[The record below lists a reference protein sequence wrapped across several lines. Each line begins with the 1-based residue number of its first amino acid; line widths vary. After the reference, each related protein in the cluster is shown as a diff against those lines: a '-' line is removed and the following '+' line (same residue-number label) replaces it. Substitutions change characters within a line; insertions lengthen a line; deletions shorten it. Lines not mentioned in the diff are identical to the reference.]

1 MSWLPPS
8 RQLSEYPGLLLSD
21 ASFLTCLSSC
31 ATTAGLHFVVS
42 TDVEKPNPELRK
54 FIRSHCMLGK
64 NRGKTLPP
72 RKRKPKRTQDASTSS
87 ESPASSTTTTVSRH
101 ILPVTV
107 PRKFGS
113 DLSTIR
119 FANTVEPRVAEVV
132 LQCGLYHLSVSAMQ
146 TAYHLNTS
154 LFHCQADSLPPRDMH
169 LLREEGRGMD
179 SASSI

>member
-1 MSWLPPS
+1 VLVLLCNNSRTAFRGVDRRGEAESRIAQVHQEPLHAGEEPGKDTSPS
-8 RQLSEYPGLLLSD
+8 QEETEEDARCVNLERIPGV
-21 ASFLTCLSSC
+21 T
-31 ATTAGLHFVVS
+31 
-42 TDVEKPNPELRK
+42 
-54 FIRSHCMLGK
+54 
-64 NRGKTLPP
+64 
-72 RKRKPKRTQDASTSS
+72 
-87 ESPASSTTTTVSRH
+87 PASSTTTTVSRH

>member
-1 MSWLPPS
+1 M
-8 RQLSEYPGLLLSD
+8 
-21 ASFLTCLSSC
+21 
-31 ATTAGLHFVVS
+31 AGLHFVVS
-42 TDVEKPNPELRK
+42 TDVKKPNPELRK

-64 NRGKTLPP
+64 NRGKTLPL
-72 RKRKPKRTQDASTSS
+72 RKKKLKRTQDASTPS
-87 ESPASSTTTTVSRH
+87 ESPASSTTTTVFRH

-119 FANTVEPRVAEVV
+119 FADAVEPGAVEVV
-132 LQCGLYHLSVSAMQ
+132 LQCGLYHLSVSARQ

-169 LLREEGRGMD
+169 LLREEGRSMD
-179 SASSI
+179 SASSSRSCLPPRHDLYFAVLLRRNTAPKLLPF